1 MYVVC
6 GMCVVCLCV
15 YVMCVCCVSV
25 YNVCVVYVSVG
36 MYMLYA
42 CGVCYVHGVCSM
54 PVCICPVCVVRLCVL
69 GVYLCV
75 WRGSVCVVCGCVCGA
90 RVCVHMHVCEARH
103 TSACIHVNTNGLG
116 REGCREPPSPQHQQG
131 LYPGKGQEGGLSPK

>member
-54 PVCICPVCVVRLCVL
+54 PVCICPVCVVRLCVCC
-69 GVYLCV
+69 VYLCV
-75 WRGSVCVVCGCVCGA
+75 CMWCVCLWCVWWEYVECGVCRGMYVVLEGVCV
-90 RVCVHMHVCEARH
+90 
-103 TSACIHVNTNGLG
+103 
-116 REGCREPPSPQHQQG
+116 
-131 LYPGKGQEGGLSPK
+131 